1 MKHNR
6 NGACIQNFSAYIWC
20 RIFSSRVLTELSSKP
35 PSPSLLTWS
44 SHTSLPDTVN
54 TFKKQCKLIYLC
66 TNLFKCSFVNAQF
79 KATVYR
85 STSNADMAI
94 RIASELTYVIS
105 QIVSEMDW
113 HTKRLWIITML
124 SLDTGTFLLVDEQN

>member
-1 MKHNR
+1 
-6 NGACIQNFSAYIWC
+6 
-20 RIFSSRVLTELSSKP
+20 
-35 PSPSLLTWS
+35 
-44 SHTSLPDTVN
+44 
-54 TFKKQCKLIYLC
+54 
-66 TNLFKCSFVNAQF
+66 VNAQF